1 MKIELRFEIR
11 TYDID
16 FGGHVSNIVYIRWLE
31 DLRLELLNQSLPLGA
46 ILERGMIPILL
57 RTEIDYLAQPR
68 LPQTVIGCME
78 VTKVQRVR
86 AFLQAE
92 FSIAESGEVAARA
105 LQSFCLINAET
116 LKPVRLPEEMSA
128 LVPARR

>member
-1 MKIELRFEIR
+1 MMIELRFVIR

-31 DLRLELLNQSLPLGA
+31 DMRLELLNRSLPLGA
-46 ILERGMIPILL
+46 ILERGMIPVLL
-57 RTEIDYLAQPR
+57 RTEIDYLVQPR
-68 LPQTVIGCME
+68 LPQTVIGRME

-92 FSIAESGEVAARA
+92 FVIAESSDVAARA
-105 LQSFCLINAET
+105 QQSFCVINAET
-116 LKPVRLPEEMSA
+116 LRPVRLPEEMRR
-128 LVPARR
+128 LVG